1 MRIGRLGLLGLAT
14 LVAACEEQPPV
25 KIATYRVGGTVT
37 GLAGGNLTLQL
48 NGQQGLTR
56 GADGPFSFETPL
68 EDGSDYAVTVTATPP
83 EQACSVEG
91 ATGKVAGADVSSVQ
105 VRCGTRTYTLGGT
118 VEGLRGTLGLS
129 LGGETLQVTANGGF
143 TFATKLPRGGAYT
156 VGVATQPEGQRCTV
170 SNGGGTVAGN
180 VTNLSVRCH
189 DWYTLDTFQ
198 AASVVI
204 GQGDFTSRAVNRGGP
219 TGAGTLSNP
228 VGNPAFA
235 AGRLYV
241 PDTGSNR
248 VLGFNGVPSANGA
261 SAGFVL
267 GQPDFPD
274 FETGSGEQGLGSPE
288 GLSSDATRL
297 AVADTRNSRVLLHS
311 TLPAST
317 GATPSLVLGQESL
330 DPTARLPGC
339 GRTSLGLPEDVFLG
353 GGKLL
358 VADSANNRVLVWNTL
373 PTTNGAPADLVLG
386 QRSFTTC
393 VENDANGD
401 EVRDTTATATTLW
414 NPTGVWTD
422 GTRLVVA
429 DSYNNRVLLW
439 NQFPTTHG
447 QPADVVLGQAD
458 FTSRAPALTATGMN
472 TPYTVA
478 STGLQLFVT
487 DSQHHRVL
495 VWNAL
500 PTANKTPA
508 DTVLGQVDFTHATL
522 SDPDTGTTPSGRTL
536 NQPSGVLLTWPQV
549 VVSDYGN
556 HRLLVFQSH

>member
-14 LVAACEEQPPV
+14 LVAACEKQPPTPP
-25 KIATYRVGGTVT
+25 ATYRVGGTIA
-37 GLAGGNLTLQL
+37 GLSGGNLTLQL
-48 NGQQGLTR
+48 NGQQSLTR

-68 EDGSDYAVTVTATPP
+68 ADRSDYAVTVAATPP
-83 EQACSVEG
+83 EQDCSVEG
-91 ATGKVAGADVSSVQ
+91 GTGKVAGADVNSVQ
-105 VRCGTRTYTLGGT
+105 VRCATRTYTLGGT

-129 LGGETLQVTANGGF
+129 LGGETLQVTTNGAF

-156 VGVATQPEGQRCTV
+156 VGVATQPANQRCTV
-170 SNGGGTVAGN
+170 SNGSGTVAGN
-180 VTNLSVRCH
+180 VADLSVRCA

-198 AASVVI
+198 AATVVL
-204 GQGDFTSRAVNRGGP
+204 GQGDFTSKAPDRGGG
-219 TGAGTLSNP
+219 TGAGTLRNP
-228 VGNPAFA
+228 LGNPAFA
-235 AGRLYV
+235 QGRLYV

-248 VLGFNGVPSANGA
+248 VLGFNGIPTANGA

-267 GQPDFPD
+267 GQADLGD
-274 FETGSGEQGLGSPE
+274 FETGSGEQGLGAPE
-288 GLSSDATRL
+288 GLSIDADRL
-297 AVADTRNSRVLLHS
+297 AVADTRNSRVLLHA

-317 GATPSLVLGQESL
+317 GATPSLVVGQQSL
-330 DPTARLPGC
+330 APEARLPGC
-339 GRTSLGLPEDVFLG
+339 GRTSLSFPEDVFLG
-353 GGKLL
+353 RGKLL
-358 VADSANNRVLVWNTL
+358 VADSANNRVLVWNTV
-373 PTTNGAPADLVLG
+373 PTTNAAPADLVLG
-386 QRSFTTC
+386 QGSFITC

-401 EVRDTTATATTLW
+401 GVRDATSGATTLW

-439 NQFPTTHG
+439 NQFPTTDG

-458 FTSRAPALTATGMN
+458 FTSRAPALTASGMN
-472 TPYTVA
+472 TPYTVT

-500 PTANKTPA
+500 PTSNGTPA
-508 DTVLGQVDFTHATL
+508 DSVLGQADFTHANL
-522 SDPDTGTTPSGRTL
+522 NDPTTGTTPSGRTL
-536 NQPSGVLLTWPQV
+536 NQPGGVLLTWPHV

-556 HRLLVFQSH
+556 HRLLVFQSR